1 MLEEK
6 VFFWK
11 ETESGFNIRWNNYTY
26 LHDGYVFVSDLK
38 KHYERRWSSGGLD
51 RTKYASESYHFLP
64 NTIKTKI
71 AYPKSADRK
80 KMAGLFDQQADIY
93 LDAGPTYPFQWYS
106 MLVARTLHH
115 SLAWDVGTGNGQAA
129 IGVSTISYI

>member
-38 KHYERRWSSGGLD
+38 KHYVRRRSSGGLD
-51 RTKYASESYHFLP
+51 RTKYA
-64 NTIKTKI
+64 
-71 AYPKSADRK
+71 
-80 KMAGLFDQQADIY
+80 
-93 LDAGPTYPFQWYS
+93 
-106 MLVARTLHH
+106 
-115 SLAWDVGTGNGQAA
+115 
-129 IGVSTISYI
+129 